1 MGLQGIEQP
10 MVLGPQPAGHQE
22 CQRVEAELAQLLGQG
37 V

>member
-10 MVLGPQPAGHQE
+10 MVLAPQPAGHQKR
-22 CQRVEAELAQLLGQG
+22 QRIEAELAQLLGEG